1 MIRQAFWGTAALAV
15 ALLTGCAHPIS
26 LSTDA
31 SRLMGSGQV
40 KVDRKV
46 GLVVTDDQRKQEVVA
61 PGGGGDKVSYL
72 PYRDL
77 EPGLYVVLS
86 ESFASVARIS
96 GPNDPKIAAEG
107 LNVLVVPVV
116 STTSFSPSIVTWP
129 PTVFTV
135 ELNLSFND
143 LQNKPVAQ
151 VRVQG
156 EGRAEFDEFKSDQS
170 LSAKRAV
177 EDALKKLLKAVSETA
192 ARLK

>member
-1 MIRQAFWGTAALAV
+1 MIRQALWGTAVLAV

-31 SRLMGSGQV
+31 SRLMGSGQA

-46 GLVVTDDQRKQEVVA
+46 GLVVTDDQRKQEVVT

-72 PYRDL
+72 PYRDM
-77 EPGLYVVLS
+77 EPGLYMVLS

-96 GPNDPKIAAEG
+96 GPNDPKVAAEG
-107 LNVLVVPVV
+107 LNLLVVPVV
-116 STTSFSPSIVTWP
+116 STTSFSPSIMTWP

-156 EGRAEFDEFKSDQS
+156 EGRAEFDEFKSDHS
-170 LSAKRAV
+170 LSAKRAA

-192 ARLK
+192 ARLR

>member
-1 MIRQAFWGTAALAV
+1 MIRQALWGTAVLAV

-31 SRLMGSGQV
+31 SRLMGSGQA

-46 GLVVTDDQRKQEVVA
+46 GLVVTDDQRKQEVVT

-72 PYRDL
+72 PYRDM
-77 EPGLYVVLS
+77 EPGLYMVLS

-96 GPNDPKIAAEG
+96 GPNDPKVAAEG
-107 LNVLVVPVV
+107 LNLLVVPVV
-116 STTSFSPSIVTWP
+116 STTSFSPSIMTWP

-156 EGRAEFDEFKSDQS
+156 EGRAEFDEFKSDHS
-170 LSAKRAV
+170 LSAKRAA

>member
-1 MIRQAFWGTAALAV
+1 MLWGAAVLAV
-15 ALLTGCAHPIS
+15 AALTGCAHPIS

-46 GLVVTDDQRKQEVVA
+46 GLVVTDDQRKQEVVT

-77 EPGLYVVLS
+77 EGGLYTVLS
-86 ESFASVARIS
+86 ETFANVARVS
-96 GPNDPKIAAEG
+96 GPSDPKIAAEG
-107 LNVLVVPVV
+107 VNVLVVPVV

-143 LQNKPVAQ
+143 LQNKPVTQ

-156 EGRAEFDEFKSDQS
+156 EGRAEFDEFKSDHS
-170 LSAKRAV
+170 LAAKRAA
-177 EDALKKLLKAVSETA
+177 EDALKKLLKAVAEAA

>member
-1 MIRQAFWGTAALAV
+1 MIRQMLWGAAVLAV
-15 ALLTGCAHPIS
+15 AALTGCAHPIN

-31 SRLMGSGQV
+31 TKLMGSGQA
-40 KVDRKV
+40 KADRKV
-46 GLVVTDDQRKQEVVA
+46 GLVVTDDMRKQEVVT

-77 EPGLYVVLS
+77 EPGLYMVMS
-86 ESFASVARIS
+86 ESFASVARVS
-96 GPNDPKIAAEG
+96 GPSDPKIAAEG

-116 STTSFSPSIVTWP
+116 STTSFSPSIMTWP

-143 LQNKPVAQ
+143 LQNKPVTQ

-156 EGRAEFDEFKSDQS
+156 EGRAEFDEFKSDHS
-170 LSAKRAV
+170 LAAKRAA
-177 EDALKKLLKAVSETA
+177 EDALKKLLKAVGEAA